1 MGLQVMAVRGAGEE
15 VSFKSARSRWW
26 LVGVVCVCVGVAV
39 GWMVRRHELNSR
51 VPTHRYQLQAANMG
65 EWTAVGG
72 SWQTENGILY
82 NDSPARGAKLLT
94 GLTAWR
100 NYTVTTDVR
109 FGGSNADMG
118 LILRTNDEKVG
129 TDTYSGYYI
138 GIRTLDETFVIGRS
152 DFAWREAHPVHMPG
166 GVSPNVWYR
175 LRTTAYGC
183 HIGASV
189 ENLESHQ
196 TAWLAVEDPSC
207 LAAGRIGMR
216 SLNSAGMWRNISVT
230 SATLTDYQ
238 EIRRHA
244 ASVEQPE
251 VLPGPAWWTPLHA
264 GVLFGGTLLL
274 ALSAQLTYFRV
285 RQWKVSTITRERERL
300 AHDIH
305 DTMAQGFAGIGYQ
318 IQGIRHNL
326 LRSER
331 VDSAEIT
338 TQLSVAYQLVRRC
351 HEEASRTIAMLGSS
365 ATPSQENLLETLEET
380 AHKLA
385 SGGIHV
391 LVELRGDPIPLNLRL
406 VDALLHIGG
415 EAIVNAVDHS
425 ELTILTITLAYVG
438 NNVELSVEDNG
449 VGFDYRPGAGGYG
462 ILGMQKRARGI
473 GGELEVASSVGGGT
487 RVRVTA
493 KVQQETLLPRLA
505 AQVQDWFARKPAG
518 MLPR

>member
-1 MGLQVMAVRGAGEE
+1 
-15 VSFKSARSRWW
+15 
-26 LVGVVCVCVGVAV
+26 
-39 GWMVRRHELNSR
+39 
-51 VPTHRYQLQAANMG
+51 
-65 EWTAVGG
+65 
-72 SWQTENGILY
+72 
-82 NDSPARGAKLLT
+82 
-94 GLTAWR
+94 
-100 NYTVTTDVR
+100 
-109 FGGSNADMG
+109 
-118 LILRTNDEKVG
+118 
-129 TDTYSGYYI
+129 
-138 GIRTLDETFVIGRS
+138 
-152 DFAWREAHPVHMPG
+152 
-166 GVSPNVWYR
+166 
-175 LRTTAYGC
+175 
-183 HIGASV
+183 
-189 ENLESHQ
+189 
-196 TAWLAVEDPSC
+196 
-207 LAAGRIGMR
+207 
-216 SLNSAGMWRNISVT
+216 MWRNISVT
-230 SATLTDYQ
+230 SATLADYQ

-438 NNVELSVEDNG
+438 NDVELSVEDNG
-449 VGFDYRPGAGGYG
+449 RGFDYKPGAGGYG

-473 GGELEVASSVGGGT
+473 GSALEIQSSVEGGT

-505 AQVQDWFARKPAG
+505 TQLQGWLGRRYAG